1 MYLPFDP
8 VHNWKIYF
16 DNNLIISQN
25 NNLIVEERRINK
37 IRFCNYLFATYSYG
51 WVTEIFKLKSLC
63 CYTINAPII
72 ILPMEK
78 DHDISQ
84 AHILILS

>member
-1 MYLPFDP
+1 MP
-8 VHNWKIYF
+8 
-16 DNNLIISQN
+16 SA
-25 NNLIVEERRINK
+25 
-37 IRFCNYLFATYSYG
+37 IRVDYSYG
-51 WVTEIFKLKSLC
+51 RVTETPK
-63 CYTINAPII
+63 NAPII